1 MVRSAVARSP
11 QRQKKVYDPL
21 TLWKKLPGRNDRR
34 EDTISVAGRRPDSR
48 FARARSNR
56 KVNRRLCLTP
66 PNVCSTVRSPT
77 PRGRIS
83 RSWTASMRL
92 SCRGPFSSP
101 PSPSVKANGAARH
114 STRVAREIPNRRMQG
129 LTRFGISGIRI
140 ADCAGAQIGVQPEA
154 PALPRAPCGSASR
167 RRSDAGGI
175 SQKAR
180 AASVVRVEV
189 RARRT
194 AARCH
199 RIP

>member
-1 MVRSAVARSP
+1 MCASKDSTRVKRVRRRLARCRLA
-11 QRQKKVYDPL
+11 QRVPEFRPIWWPNRRSLRAYKRLKGVYDPL

-34 EDTISVAGRRPDSR
+34 EDTISVAGRPPDSR

-77 PRGRIS
+77 PQGRIS
-83 RSWTASMRL
+83 RSWTAGMRL

-101 PSPSVKANGAARH
+101 PSPSVKANGAAGH

-154 PALPRAPCGSASR
+154 
-167 RRSDAGGI
+167 
-175 SQKAR
+175 
-180 AASVVRVEV
+180 
-189 RARRT
+189 
-194 AARCH
+194 
-199 RIP
+199 